1 MIVHNFP
8 VSPVLLPPPILV
20 QYPNIVS
27 YPDINNDIDMRRK
40 IINYFYNIIND
51 SWITYYFSSL
61 FVYLIVENNEIKL
74 IKSLNNLSDIRDN
87 NSLKKNYIF
96 NKYLKKSNIERLI
109 NRFRKIN
116 DINWWE
122 VKKYQDKFAKYI
134 LAKLKYHLESKIN
147 NNK

>member
-1 MIVHNFP
+1 MIVNNFP
-8 VSPVLLPPPILV
+8 VLPPPFSFPLSI

-27 YPDINNDIDMRRK
+27 YPDINNDIEMRRK
-40 IINYFYNIIND
+40 IVNYFYNVIND
-51 SWITYYFSSL
+51 SWITYYFSNL
-61 FVYLIVENNEIKL
+61 LKYFIIENNEIKL
-74 IKSLNNLSDIRDN
+74 IKSLNNLSDIKDN
-87 NSLKKNYIF
+87 NSLKKNYIL

-134 LAKLKYHLESKIN
+134 LAKLKYHLESKISN
-147 NNK
+147 N